1 LIPYWDSNTLTNEAI
16 IRHTYGIECS
26 EVSMQRIG
34 VISSLFLLLDVTS
47 IACAVLTGNTIH
59 SGYRMHAYSNIHV
72 WPGFLLED
80 RIWLNSFKLRLKL
93 S

>member
-1 LIPYWDSNTLTNEAI
+1 
-16 IRHTYGIECS
+16 
-26 EVSMQRIG
+26 MQRIG
-34 VISSLFLLLDVTS
+34 VIPSLFLLLDVTS

-59 SGYRMHAYSNIHV
+59 SGYCMHAYSIHV